1 MLQVRKPRQK
11 LGIFSEMESQ
21 SECYLTPSSKWTH
34 PSSHYGLVFLV
45 EMDVAWSEASVG
57 SSVWQ
62 EQPPPHHHQ
71 RPGSLSPPLACTM
84 VTSASAHGASR
95 YAPGSVDII
104 TTPVYRYRN
113 GDSERVGDLSKVTE
127 QEHRAPNPSPPNSRV

>member
-11 LGIFSEMESQ
+11 LGIFSEVESQ
-21 SECYLTPSSKWTH
+21 SECYLTPNSKLTH

-45 EMDVAWSEASVG
+45 KMDVAWSEASMESCLAG
-57 SSVWQ
+57 AT
-62 EQPPPHHHQ
+62 PPRHHQ
-71 RPGSLSPPLACTM
+71 RPGSLSPHLACTM
-84 VTSASAHGASR
+84 VTSTSAHEASH

-113 GDSERVGDLSKVTE
+113 GDSERLGDLSKVTQ
-127 QEHRAPNPSPPNSRV
+127 QEHRAPSPSPPNSRV